1 LNQIISYVLISFVV
15 LVVPLAYE
23 ITIIKDVHAP
33 GTWNGQDTIR
43 VPIAWCVVRG
53 SPAFENPN
61 IPNPWGGT
69 DTTTDE
75 VLWRRHERATDYI
88 YNNNPVSDTG
98 ITFRS
103 AINDALHTSLN
114 FPNITDPNLSIGMP
128 GNITFANLGQ
138 EFVQMIH
145 DCKEAWQNMSINGSG
160 AVNGIIA
167 LNVRR
172 FVNQVGMATDETG
185 FGACRVVSG
194 LCASNYDGRL
204 AVVDNYFMIPGIS
217 SGWNN
222 NDPFDQALAH
232 ELGHALS
239 LGHRNWD
246 PNALMNT
253 NQQPNGPG
261 GTVGNI
267 AIYPQEVTR
276 LRESALRVP
285 GVELDPENRII
296 QGDIVRS
303 IKVDEIQEQKLLS
316 PSEDISSVEVS
327 LDKKQ
332 NLVTVTQELFGF
344 IPENIHTTSRQYWT
358 LIDLDNDKRT
368 GANETLLQG
377 IGIPPDLFSGAD
389 LVILAEADAS
399 GNIWKVDGGQ
409 MIPLPPNL
417 VQFDVQTMS
426 VHLDTASM
434 PPSTNRTQPHAGIQ
448 EIPLQSTINA
458 VFNNTDNLIEL
469 DKPFGIQAIV
479 ASNGSIV
486 DRLGDGIGQE
496 AERLELKQPLYPQCF
511 VNEAATQGK
520 NITIDV
526 SGLTPNSGVHALLGP
541 RLVANGT
548 TENSGNSTIRFT
560 IPSDTTSGLHLMTIG
575 VDDTA
580 LTADCEINIQPSQV
594 K

>member
-23 ITIIKDVHAP
+23 VTIIKDVHAP
-33 GTWNGQDTIR
+33 GTWNGQDTIH
-43 VPIAWCVVRG
+43 VPIAWCAVRG

-61 IPNPWGGT
+61 IPNPWGGA

-75 VLWRRHERATDYI
+75 VLWRRHERATDNI
-88 YNNNPVSDTG
+88 FINQAG

-114 FPNITDPNLSIGMP
+114 FPNITDPNVSIGMP
-128 GNITFANLGQ
+128 GNVTTAFVNNGQ
-138 EFVQMIH
+138 ELVQMFRE
-145 DCKEAWQNMSINGSG
+145 CKKAWQNMSSSG

-172 FVNQVGMATDETG
+172 FVNGVGMETDTTG
-185 FGACRVVSG
+185 IGQCTVRSG
-194 LCASNYDGRL
+194 LCTSNYDGRL
-204 AVVDNYFMIPGIS
+204 WVVDNYFMIPGIS

-232 ELGHALS
+232 ELGHTLS
-239 LGHRNWD
+239 LEHRNWD

-276 LRESALRVP
+276 LRQSALRVP
-285 GVELDPENRII
+285 GVEIDPDNRII
-296 QGDIVRS
+296 QGDVVRS
-303 IKVDEIQEQKLLS
+303 IKVDEIQEHNLLR
-316 PSEDISSVEVS
+316 PYEDISSVDVS

-332 NLVTVTQELFGF
+332 NLVTVGLELFGS
-344 IPENIHTTSRQYWT
+344 IPEKIQTTSRQYWT

-377 IGIPPDLFSGAD
+377 IGIPLDRFLGAD
-389 LVILAEADAS
+389 LVILAEADARNAT
-399 GNIWKVDGGQ
+399 GNIWKVDESQ
-409 MIPLPPNL
+409 MIPLAPNL
-417 VQFDVQTMS
+417 VRIDVQTMS
-426 VHLDTASM
+426 VHLDTASTR
-434 PPSTNRTQPHAGIQ
+434 PSSNRTQPHAEIR
-448 EIPLQSTINA
+448 EIPLHSTINA
-458 VFNNTDNLIEL
+458 IFNNTGNLIEL
-469 DKPFGIQAIV
+469 DKPFSIQAIV

-496 AERLELKQPLYPQCF
+496 AETLELKQPLYPQCF

-526 SGLTPNSGVHALLGP
+526 SGLTPNSDVHALLGP

-560 IPSDTTSGLHLMTIG
+560 IPSDTTSGLHLITIG

-580 LTADCEINIQPSQV
+580 LTADCEINIQPNQI

>member
-1 LNQIISYVLISFVV
+1 M
-15 LVVPLAYE
+15 VVPLAYE

-43 VPIAWCVVRG
+43 VPIAWCAVNGTNAAPLPGQQQVGIPVEPG
-53 SPAFENPN
+53 SSNLD
-61 IPNPWGGT
+61 T
-69 DTTTDE
+69 DTDSI
-75 VLWRRHERATDYI
+75 LWRRHERATDYI

-103 AINDALHTSLN
+103 AINDALHTSLD
-114 FPNITDPNLSIGMP
+114 FPKISDPNLSPGVP
-128 GNITFANLGQ
+128 GNLTLVVNHGQ
-138 EFVQMIH
+138 EYVQMRH
-145 DCKEAWQNMSINGSG
+145 DCKEAWENMSINGSG

-172 FVNQVGMATDETG
+172 FVNQVGTETDTTG
-185 FGACRVVSG
+185 TGACTVSSG
-194 LCASNYDGRL
+194 LCSSNYNGRL

-222 NDPFDQALAH
+222 NDPLDQALAH
-232 ELGHALS
+232 ELGHTLS

-267 AIYPQEVTR
+267 AIYPEEVTR

-285 GVELDPENRII
+285 GVEIDPDNRII
-296 QGDIVRS
+296 QGDVVRS
-303 IKVDEIQEQKLLS
+303 IKVDEIQEHNLLR
-316 PSEDISSVEVS
+316 PYEDISSVDVS

-332 NLVTVTQELFGF
+332 NLVTVGLELFGP
-344 IPENIHTTSRQYWT
+344 IPEKNHTTSRQYWT

-377 IGIPPDLFSGAD
+377 IGVPLDRFSGAD

-399 GNIWKVDGGQ
+399 GNIWKVDEGQ

-426 VHLDTASM
+426 VHLDTALTR
-434 PPSTNRTQPHAGIQ
+434 PSSNRTQPHAGIQ

-458 VFNNTDNLIEL
+458 VLNNTDNLIEL

-496 AERLELKQPLYPQCF
+496 AETLELKQPLYPQCF

-541 RLVANGT
+541 RPVANGT
-548 TENSGNSTIRFT
+548 TENSGNSTISFT

-580 LTADCEINIQPSQV
+580 LTADCEINIQPNQI

>member
-1 LNQIISYVLISFVV
+1 LNEIISYVLISLIV

-23 ITIIKDVHAP
+23 VTIIKDVYAP

-43 VPIAWCVVRG
+43 VPIAWCAVRG
-53 SPAFENPN
+53 SPAVENPN
-61 IPNPWGGT
+61 IPNPWGGA

-75 VLWRRHERATDYI
+75 VLWRRHERATDNI
-88 YNNNPVSDTG
+88 FINQAG

-103 AINDALHTSLN
+103 AINDALHTSLD
-114 FPNITDPNLSIGMP
+114 FPPIDDPSLSPGVP
-128 GNITFANLGQ
+128 GNLTLDVNLGQ
-138 EFVQMIH
+138 EYVRMVH
-145 DCKEAWQNMSINGSG
+145 DCKEAWENMSINGSG

-167 LNVRR
+167 VNVRR
-172 FVNQVGMATDETG
+172 FVNQVGMETDTTG
-185 FGACRVVSG
+185 IGKCTVVSG

-232 ELGHALS
+232 ELGHTLS

-267 AIYPQEVTR
+267 AIYPQEVIR

-303 IKVDEIQEQKLLS
+303 IKVDEIQEHNLLR
-316 PSEDISSVEVS
+316 PYEDISSVEVS

-332 NLVTVTQELFGF
+332 NLVTVGLELFGS

-368 GANETLLQG
+368 GANETLLRG
-377 IGIPPDLFSGAD
+377 IGIPLDRFSGAD

-399 GNIWKVDGGQ
+399 GNIWKVDEGQ

-434 PPSTNRTQPHAGIQ
+434 PPSSNRTQPHAEIQ
-448 EIPLQSTINA
+448 EIPLHSTINA
-458 VFNNTDNLIEL
+458 ALNNTNKLIEL
-469 DKPFGIQAIV
+469 DKPFSIQAIV

-486 DRLGDGIGQE
+486 DRLGGGIGQE
-496 AERLELKQPLYPQCF
+496 AETLELKQPLYPQCF

-526 SGLTPNSGVHALLGP
+526 SGLTPNSDVHALLGP

-548 TENSGNSTIRFT
+548 TESSGNSTIRFT

-575 VDDTA
+575 VKDTA
-580 LTADCEINIQPSQV
+580 LTADCEISIQPSQI